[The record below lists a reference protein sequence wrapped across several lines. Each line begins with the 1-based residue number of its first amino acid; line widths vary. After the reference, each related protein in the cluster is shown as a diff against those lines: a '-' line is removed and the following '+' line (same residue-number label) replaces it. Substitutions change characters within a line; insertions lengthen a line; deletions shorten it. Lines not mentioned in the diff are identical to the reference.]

1 MDYLQR
7 SDEWIPKLGLGT
19 SNLKGKEAEGA
30 VEFALDVGYRH
41 FDTASAYENEQDIGP
56 VLSRTEVPR
65 ERLFI
70 TTKVWGT
77 DLSRQRFLPAVEES
91 LRRLQ
96 LDYVDLLLIHWP
108 HQEVPLKEALEQLQ
122 LAQQKGYCRLIGVS
136 NFTVKLLEET
146 RTLGVPIVCNQ
157 FEYHPFLDQRKLLQA
172 SRDMGLFVTAY
183 SPIAQG
189 LVNEEPEIK
198 DIAANHQVKPTQV
211 ALRWLVQQEEV
222 VAIPKSGQL
231 RRIRENFDVFN
242 FSLREEEM
250 ARISAL
256 RSRGRRLIDPKFA
269 PQWD

>member
-41 FDTASAYENEQDIGP
+41 FDTASAYDNEQDIGP

-77 DLSRQRFLPAVEES
+77 DLSRQG
-91 LRRLQ
+91 
-96 LDYVDLLLIHWP
+96 LL
-108 HQEVPLKEALEQLQ
+108 
-122 LAQQKGYCRLIGVS
+122 
-136 NFTVKLLEET
+136 
-146 RTLGVPIVCNQ
+146 
-157 FEYHPFLDQRKLLQA
+157 
-172 SRDMGLFVTAY
+172 
-183 SPIAQG
+183 
-189 LVNEEPEIK
+189 
-198 DIAANHQVKPTQV
+198 
-211 ALRWLVQQEEV
+211 
-222 VAIPKSGQL
+222 
-231 RRIRENFDVFN
+231 RIRESFDVFN
-242 FSLREEEM
+242 FSLSEEER

-256 RSRGRRLIDPKFA
+256 HTRGVRLIDPQFA